1 MCSSDLPCVLPA
13 QRHAGSVFKD
23 PPGDEAS
30 HLIDQAG
37 LRGKTH
43 GKAHISERNANYMV
57 NGGGAQAAD
66 IAALMM
72 QVHQAV
78 LERFGVDLELDVE
91 LHGEWK
97 M

>member
-1 MCSSDLPCVLPA
+1 MSPLHATPPSAKDLP
-13 QRHAGSVFKD
+13 G
-23 PPGDEAS
+23 GEAS
-30 HLIDQAG
+30 HLIDQVG

-57 NGGGAQAAD
+57 NLGEARVTD

-72 QVHQAV
+72 QAHQAV
-78 LERFGVDLELDVE
+78 REQFGVDLELDVE

-97 M
+97 V